1 MTVIEIYN
9 RVVNLLNEQHFKFQ
23 RFDEV
28 CEITGS
34 FLPSNIEHIRKRE
47 TRFRLIFRDNYCVNY
62 TWRDININVS
72 IEQASSMLSL
82 INTQLLCGN
91 FQIDYDTRSVCYKN
105 TISFTALEHCNF
117 DELYR
122 FISLPT
128 AMFIEYDNKLRLLC
142 AR

>member
-1 MTVIEIYN
+1 MTVSEAYN
-9 RVVNLLNEQHFKFQ
+9 KVVDVLDEHNFKF
-23 RFDEV
+23 RRLDEA

-34 FLPSNIEHIRKRE
+34 FLPFNKNHVGERE

-62 TWRDININVS
+62 TWRDVSINVS
-72 IEQASSMLSL
+72 IEQAASMLSL

-91 FQIDYDTRSVCYKN
+91 FQIDYDNRTVCYKN
-105 TISFTALEHCNF
+105 TISFTALEHCSY

-128 AMFIEYDNKLRLLC
+128 GMFMEYDKKLRLLC
-142 AR
+142 AK